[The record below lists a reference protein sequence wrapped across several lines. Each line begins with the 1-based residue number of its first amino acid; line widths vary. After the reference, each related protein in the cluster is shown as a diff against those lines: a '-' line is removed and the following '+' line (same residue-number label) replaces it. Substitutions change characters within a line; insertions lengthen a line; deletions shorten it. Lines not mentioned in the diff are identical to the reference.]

1 VIVNLLLRAI
11 RVSAERGNAMDD
23 RAGGSSPVPLTVR
36 SLRKE
41 YDSAAGPLRVLQ
53 DVSFDLVPGG
63 TLAVI
68 GPSGAGKSTLLN
80 IIGSLDKPTSGSVR
94 LGETEVTALEGAALA
109 HFRGRGVGFVFQEHH
124 LLPQCSALENVLLPT
139 LAAKERGGFFPR
151 GRRGVLD
158 RGKDLLGRVGLG
170 DRLDSFPVQLSGGE
184 RQRVAIARALVNGP
198 PLLLCDEPT
207 GNLDHE
213 SAAEVGAL
221 FLELARERG
230 VMLVVVTHNLE
241 FARLFGRCLE
251 LRDGAL
257 RAWPGADSDTAAPAG
272 KSTRGGG
279 SATGRDEGREV
290 ELR

>member
-1 VIVNLLLRAI
+1 
-11 RVSAERGNAMDD
+11 MDD
-23 RAGGSSPVPLTVR
+23 PAGGSSRASLRVR
-36 SLRKE
+36 GLRKE
-41 YDSAAGPLRVLQ
+41 YDSAGGPLRVLR
-53 DVSFDLVPGG
+53 DVSFDLAAGG

-94 LGETEVTALEGAALA
+94 LGETEVTELEGAALA
-109 HFRGRGVGFVFQEHH
+109 HFRGRQVGFVFQEHH

-139 LAAKERGGFFPR
+139 LAAKERGGSAALRR
-151 GRRGVLD
+151 GGVLD
-158 RGKDLLGRVGLG
+158 GAKGLLGRVGLG
-170 DRLDSFPVQLSGGE
+170 DRLHSFPAQLSGGE

-207 GNLDHE
+207 GNLDHD

-241 FARLFGRCLE
+241 FAGLFGCCME

-257 RAWPGADSDTAAPAG
+257 RASVVQ
-272 KSTRGGG
+272 
-279 SATGRDEGREV
+279 E
-290 ELR
+290 